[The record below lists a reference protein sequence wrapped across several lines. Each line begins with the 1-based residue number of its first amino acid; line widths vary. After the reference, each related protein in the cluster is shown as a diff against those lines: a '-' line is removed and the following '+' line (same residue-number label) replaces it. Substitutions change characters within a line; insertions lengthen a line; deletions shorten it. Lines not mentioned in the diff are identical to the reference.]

1 MLVVESASAIS
12 ASNELMQPSL
22 VALLLIL
29 GAGAAS
35 AWLYR
40 GLLLSLAVR
49 LLASRLPN
57 AAKRHRLQIR
67 FGQHHGGWI
76 RLTLQANL
84 GKTLSEIVAHPIEA
98 AAYSRFGGFNLSR
111 LYSDFMNP
119 RSPYYQC
126 WLGAYVVFDNEH
138 RQAFGFNEQGE
149 PVQEDVW
156 AVFEA
161 DQRLVYRSTGCPHRF
176 PDGNAVRLLGQL
188 SGDRREEDGIPWWR
202 VLGEAETWSA
212 YHKGASPNA
221 IRLRSR
227 VYGVVPPSE
236 KHEVDDYHPLRYL
249 GEFWLRYFPE
259 LRATCGK
266 FFIWPQ
272 YANRNGTEVSRG
284 QQVAAECRELLRSI
298 TFTHGQ
304 PPLNS
309 GKGLIQVYTGHG
321 KGKTTAAL
329 GQAMRAAGQGLRV
342 YIIQFMKGW
351 PHYGELE
358 SLRLH
363 PNVTIK
369 QFGRPDYVSKE
380 SPEPVDIRMAGEALE
395 HGREILMSG
404 DYDLVVLDEINV
416 ALEWH
421 LIRLEDVLSLLD
433 QKPEKVELI
442 LTGRYAHP
450 EVIARADLVTEMREI
465 KHPYHKGVVSRR
477 GIEY

>member
-1 MLVVESASAIS
+1 
-12 ASNELMQPSL
+12 MQPIL
-22 VALLLIL
+22 VALLLIF
-29 GAGAAS
+29 GVAAAS
-35 AWLYR
+35 VWLYR
-40 GLLLSLAVR
+40 GLIMSLAVR

-57 AAKRHRLQIR
+57 AAKRHGLQIR
-67 FGQHHGGWI
+67 LGPHRGGWI

-84 GKTLSEIVAHPIEA
+84 GKALSEIMAHPIEA

-126 WLGAYVVFDNEH
+126 WLGAYVVFDSEL
-138 RQAFGFNEQGE
+138 RRGFGFDDQGTFVADE
-149 PVQEDVW
+149 VR
-156 AVFEA
+156 AVLEA
-161 DQRLVYRSTGCPHRF
+161 DQRLVYRSTGCPHTF
-176 PDGNAVRLLGQL
+176 PNGNAVRLHGELTGERL
-188 SGDRREEDGIPWWR
+188 EIDGMSWWR
-202 VLGEAETWSA
+202 ILGEAETWSA
-212 YHKGASPNA
+212 YHRGASPNA
-221 IRLRSR
+221 SRLRSR
-227 VYGVVPPSE
+227 VYGVVPHSE
-236 KHEVDDYHPLRYL
+236 KHEVDDYHPLRYQ

-259 LRATCGK
+259 LGATCAK
-266 FFIWPQ
+266 FFVWPR
-272 YANRNGTEVSRG
+272 YTNRDGNEVSEG
-284 QQVAAECRELLRSI
+284 QHVAAKCRELLRSI
-298 TFTHGQ
+298 TFTHG
-304 PPLNS
+304 PATMKS
-309 GKGLIQVYTGHG
+309 EKGLIQVYTGHG

-358 SLRLH
+358 SVRQH

-380 SPEPVDIRMAGEALE
+380 SPEPVDIRMAEEALE
-395 HGREILMSG
+395 HGREIVGSG

-421 LIRLEDVLSLLD
+421 LIQLADVLSLLD
-433 QKPEKVELI
+433 QKPVRVELI

-465 KHPYHKGVVSRR
+465 KHPYHKGIVSRR

>member
-1 MLVVESASAIS
+1 
-12 ASNELMQPSL
+12 MQPIL

-29 GAGAAS
+29 GIGAAF

-40 GLLLSLAVR
+40 GLLMSLGVR

-57 AAKRHRLQIR
+57 AAKRHGLQIR
-67 FGQHHGGWI
+67 LGPHRGGWTS
-76 RLTLQANL
+76 LTLQANL
-84 GKTLSEIVAHPIEA
+84 GKPLSEIMGHPIEA

-119 RSPYYQC
+119 RSIYYQC
-126 WLGAYVVFDNEH
+126 WLGAYVVFDSEF
-138 RQAFGFNEQGE
+138 RKRFGFDDTRTFVADE
-149 PVQEDVW
+149 VQ
-156 AVFEA
+156 AALEA
-161 DQRLVYRSTGCPHRF
+161 DQRLVYRSAGCPHRF
-176 PDGNAVRLLGQL
+176 PDGNTVRLHGELR
-188 SGDRREEDGIPWWR
+188 GDHLEVDGMSWWR
-202 VLGEAETWSA
+202 IRGEADTWSA
-212 YHKGASPNA
+212 YHKGASPDA
-221 IRLRSR
+221 SRLRSR
-227 VYGVVPPSE
+227 VYGLVPHSE
-236 KHEVDDYHPLRYL
+236 QHPVDDYHPLRYQ

-259 LRATCGK
+259 FQATCAK
-266 FFIWPQ
+266 FFVWPT
-272 YANRNGTEVSRG
+272 YTNRDGIEVSEG
-284 QQVAAECRELLRSI
+284 QHVAAEYDALLRNIS
-298 TFTHGQ
+298 FTHG
-304 PPLNS
+304 PAATKPE
-309 GKGLIQVYTGHG
+309 KGLIHVYTGHG

-358 SLRLH
+358 SVRRH
-363 PNVTIK
+363 PNVTIR

-380 SPEPVDIRMAGEALE
+380 HPEPVDIRMAEEALG
-395 HGREILMSG
+395 HGREIVMSG

-450 EVIARADLVTEMREI
+450 EVVGRADLVTEMKEI
-465 KHPYHKGVVSRR
+465 KHPYHKGIISRR

>member
-1 MLVVESASAIS
+1 
-12 ASNELMQPSL
+12 MQPIL

-40 GLLLSLAVR
+40 GLIMSLAVR

-57 AAKRHRLQIR
+57 AAKRHGLQIR
-67 FGQHHGGWI
+67 LGQHRGGWI

-84 GKTLSEIVAHPIEA
+84 GKVLSEIIAYPIEG

-126 WLGAYVVFDNEH
+126 WLGAYVVFDSEL
-138 RQAFGFNEQGE
+138 RKGFGFDDQGTFVADE
-149 PVQEDVW
+149 VL
-156 AVFEA
+156 AVLEA

-188 SGDRREEDGIPWWR
+188 SGDRREEDGMSWWR
-202 VLGEAETWSA
+202 ILGEAETWSA
-212 YHKGASPNA
+212 YHRGANPNA
-221 IRLRSR
+221 SRLRSR
-227 VYGVVPPSE
+227 VYGVVPHSE
-236 KHEVDDYHPLRYL
+236 KHEVDDYHPLRYQ

-259 LRATCGK
+259 LQATCAK
-266 FFIWPQ
+266 FFIWPR
-272 YANRNGTEVSRG
+272 YAKRDGNEVSEG
-284 QQVAAECRELLRSI
+284 QHVAGKCGDLLRSI
-298 TFTHGQ
+298 TFTHG
-304 PPLNS
+304 PATVKS
-309 GKGLIQVYTGHG
+309 EKGLIQVYTGHG

-358 SLRLH
+358 SVRQH
-363 PNVTIK
+363 PNITIR

-380 SPEPVDIRMAGEALE
+380 SPEPVDIRMAEEALE
-395 HGREILMSG
+395 HGREIVVSG
-404 DYDLVVLDEINV
+404 DYDLVILDEINV

-465 KHPYHKGVVSRR
+465 KHPYHKGIVSRR